1 MQENYIVIS
10 HLAITQC
17 GSGVAV
23 IAKVWTNLIFW
34 LVKNLT

>member
-23 IAKVWTNLIFW
+23 IAKV
-34 LVKNLT
+34 